1 MGLRKALRRW
11 LEPPP
16 RPLAPPSAETR
27 RLHWGCGTVIAE
39 GWINTDVQKM
49 PGVDL
54 VTDARAGLPFPDG
67 SIHCIASQHVLVEL
81 TIRELVPALQELRRV
96 LRPGGVLRMGL
107 PDLERALEA
116 YARRDTSYF
125 HLIPDKAA
133 RVLSGKLMCLLLW
146 HGHSRTPL
154 TYEWMEELMLR
165 AGFREVVRCEY
176 GVTRSSF
183 PELATLDG
191 RPRESFFVEA
201 TK

>member
-16 RPLAPPSAETR
+16 RPLAPPSPGTR
-27 RLHWGCGTVIAE
+27 RLHWGCGTIIAQ

-54 VTDARAGLPFPDG
+54 VSEVRAGLPFPDG
-67 SIHCIASQHVLVEL
+67 SIDCIASQHVLQEL
-81 TIRELVPALQELRRV
+81 PIRELVPGLQELRRV

-116 YARRDTSYF
+116 YARRDDTYF
-125 HLIPDKAA
+125 HLIPDKSA
-133 RVLSGKLMCLLLW
+133 RVLSGKLVCLLLW
-146 HGHSRTPL
+146 NGHSRTPL
-154 TYEWMEELMLR
+154 TYEWAEELMLR
-165 AGFREVVRCEY
+165 AGFGEVVRCQY
-176 GVTRSSF
+176 GVTRSPF
-183 PELATLDG
+183 PELATLDR

-201 TK
+201 RK